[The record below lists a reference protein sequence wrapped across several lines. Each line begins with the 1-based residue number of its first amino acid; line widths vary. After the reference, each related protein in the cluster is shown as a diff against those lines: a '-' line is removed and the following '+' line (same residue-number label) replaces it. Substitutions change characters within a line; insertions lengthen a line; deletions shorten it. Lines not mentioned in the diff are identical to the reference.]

1 MSEPSRK
8 VCALVDARDGEA
20 CVRCGRSL
28 WSVPGSRHHRKP
40 RSVAGVEERH
50 TAANLV
56 LLCGSGTTGCHGW
69 VHSHIRDAESH
80 GWLVASSDDP
90 ETVPVDTVRYGRVY
104 LNPDGRARLAD
115 GGPAEE
121 GTDIE
126 QRRRVREFN
135 GEVMAGG
142 GDDL

>member
-1 MSEPSRK
+1 MKEPSRK
-8 VCALVDARDGEA
+8 VCAMVDARDGEA

-40 RSVAGVEERH
+40 RSVAGVDERH

-69 VHSHIRDAESH
+69 VHAHVTDAETH
-80 GWLVASSDDP
+80 GWLLASCQDP
-90 ETVPVDTVRYGRVY
+90 EQVPVDTVRYGRV
-104 LNPDGRARLAD
+104 LLDLDGGVRLTD

-126 QRRRVREFN
+126 RRRRAFVFT
-135 GEVMAGG
+135 G
-142 GDDL
+142 GDESELVQG